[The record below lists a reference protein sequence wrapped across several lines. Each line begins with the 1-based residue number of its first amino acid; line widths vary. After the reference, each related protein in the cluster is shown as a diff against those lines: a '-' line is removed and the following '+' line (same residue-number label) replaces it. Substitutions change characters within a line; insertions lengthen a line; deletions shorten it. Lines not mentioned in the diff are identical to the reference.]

1 MPRLASSGS
10 VHLRGAK
17 SARYAGRSKGFI
29 FWGIQDDGTVVAAR
43 EGSCVLSHFRL
54 PEHVRGGGSRH
65 RSTSTFLFVDDGAD
79 NNDNLVRVVSLVGE
93 ELRVFLKLEQEHDN
107 GGGIDWVPV
116 RSLNL
121 REPTRGLPAFKE
133 CFFSHTAKIVTA
145 GEGYV
150 VLTPAEETWLFSVE
164 LGTMEAEREHIRNRL
179 AGEVYPYELR
189 LRPTVRACVFRCKRG
204 RDGPCYNI
212 CRCK

>member
-1 MPRLASSGS
+1 
-10 VHLRGAK
+10 
-17 SARYAGRSKGFI
+17 
-29 FWGIQDDGTVVAAR
+29 
-43 EGSCVLSHFRL
+43 VLSHFRL

-65 RSTSTFLFVDDGAD
+65 RSTSTFRFVDDGTD
-79 NNDNLVRVVSLVGE
+79 NNDNLVRVVSLVGK

-107 GGGIDWVPV
+107 GGGINWVPV
-116 RSLNL
+116 WNLNL
-121 REPTRGLPAFKE
+121 REAAHGLPAFKE

-164 LGTMEAEREHIRNRL
+164 LRSMQVDHGHIRNRL
-179 AGEVYPYELR
+179 AGEVYPYKLW
-189 LRPTVRACVFRCKRG
+189 LRPTVRACVFSCKRG
-204 RDGPCYNI
+204 RDGLCYNI